1 MKIFSIFKL
10 ALQDLVKRKDEYAE
24 QPEEYEVRKKTY
36 LAAAKR
42 CDKDTY
48 EEYKDKV

>member
-1 MKIFSIFKL
+1 MSIFSIVKL
-10 ALQDLVKRKDEYAE
+10 ALEDLVKRKDEYAE
-24 QPEEYEVRKKTY
+24 QPEDYEERKKTF